1 MNHYTQNKDFLLKIS
16 WVLLRVLV
24 VPQCVLVFNPFGS
37 NLKPSVIS
45 SSSSSSSSIQFKH
58 LIFISWDFKNIFLFK
73 NLCEAASTLSIYR
86 LGIRKTNEQ
95 IFPRITRTTTAN
107 NFDSTE
113 PKRGTSSCPIYC
125 SNTTPGNYLRRTLK
139 CQTI

>member
-1 MNHYTQNKDFLLKIS
+1 MNHYPQNKDFLLKIL

-37 NLKPSVIS
+37 NLKPSVISS

-113 PKRGTSSCPIYC
+113 QQQNPKEEPPCARPNAPTQLLATIY
-125 SNTTPGNYLRRTLK
+125 GEH
-139 CQTI
+139 